1 MGARLAHR
9 VCAKIDETRND
20 MAIEAD
26 DGLRPEPGLGRA
38 LLTVLTMV
46 VTTAV
51 LFALIYLLMLGV
63 AATSQGR
70 PATDSSPSPVGGE
83 PRAGQ
88 SQAQPATPSQ
98 PIAQPAVPS
107 QPIAP
112 QTK

>member
-1 MGARLAHR
+1 
-9 VCAKIDETRND
+9 

-26 DGLRPEPGLGRA
+26 DGLHQEPGLARA

-51 LFALIYLLMLGV
+51 LFVLIYLLMLGV

-70 PATDSSPSPVGGE
+70 PATDASPAPVGGE
-83 PRAGQ
+83 PRA
-88 SQAQPATPSQ
+88 AQPAAQSQ

-112 QTK
+112 PPQTK

>member
-1 MGARLAHR
+1 
-9 VCAKIDETRND
+9 

-26 DGLRPEPGLGRA
+26 DGLHPEPGLARA

-70 PATDSSPSPVGGE
+70 PDDAIQYPVGAE
-83 PRAGQ
+83 PRAAQ
-88 SQAQPATPSQ
+88 RQAQPAAPSQ
-98 PIAQPAVPS
+98 PIGQPAVPS

-112 QTK
+112 PPQTK